1 MPRTGRYDTPR
12 EGAPHILR
20 IELSED
26 LHWPYETDGETEIE
40 DAGWTV
46 GTAKF
51 VKFVGGITDPVLN
64 PSPTALGRVPVAIP
78 DVTFEVFDIQKRQGL
93 SGERFYAIY
102 QWDSERFE
110 IIASPTNV
118 AYSVSGSGSQLI
130 NSAGVTVTLD
140 TQIHRVPDN
149 TDWFS
154 LAASRITIKK
164 AGIYPV
170 SWTVSFQHGANAA
183 TDRNSIYLTLNAS
196 LLKGSVLDSPSP
208 ADSIQAYDHFSGS
221 LDLKAAA
228 GDILDMRATADGSFT
243 ILNMTSD
250 DQGAMLNIH
259 RVP

>member
-110 IIASPTNV
+110 IIASPTNA
-118 AYSVSGSGSQLI
+118 AYSARDTVGLST
-130 NSAGVTVTLD
+130 SAAFQTL
-140 TQIHRVPDN
+140 PLN
-149 TDWFS
+149 TEVNNELGIWT
-154 LAASRITIKK
+154 LAANEVTINDTGFFHFTYGFRLYTTGTHITTFHVEEADVKIVRSEIS
-164 AGIYPV
+164 G
-170 SWTVSFQHGANAA
+170 
-183 TDRNSIYLTLNAS
+183 LTLATPSNGPTYTNSFIHEITAS
-196 LLKGSVLDSPSP
+196 GQAFRMRGVGS
-208 ADSIQAYDHFSGS
+208 
-221 LDLKAAA
+221 AA
-228 GDILDMRATADGSFT
+228 GTGFVDL
-243 ILNMTSD
+243 
-250 DQGAMLNIH
+250 IH
-259 RVP
+259 LEIHKLT